1 EPSEAASAE
10 HRTSAR
16 SSAPWAMRIR
26 GVYELNPLACPQ
38 CGGQMVVVAF
48 IEPPQREVIERILK
62 HCGLWR
68 SWAARPPPA
77 HSTGDGPAFANRSDG
92 EPQELTYVD
101 MDTFLATF

>member
-1 EPSEAASAE
+1 MGHADQAS
-10 HRTSAR
+10 
-16 SSAPWAMRIR
+16 PCIR
-26 GVYELNPLACPQ
+26 KPELDPLTCPQ
-38 CGGQMVVVAF
+38 CGGQMIVVAF

-68 SWAARPPPA
+68 SSAARPPPA
-77 HSTGDGPAFANRSDG
+77 HSTGDGLAFANRSDG